1 MRNIFLKK
9 KKVLIFHHSGIYGGA
24 SASLIH
30 LLSYL
35 NKFYDC
41 TVVTPKG
48 SVTEVFSKININFII
63 TTGLPQ
69 LSNNYWGNYS
79 GLRLV
84 ILIRE
89 FFYLIRFFFFIKK
102 INEIQPDIIHLND
115 YNLLLIAKIIKFYF
129 PKIIIFC
136 HVRALQNK
144 KNSLLKKIQEK
155 FLVKSI
161 HKFICIDNDVYK
173 SLGPSVKKKS
183 VIIYNSF
190 REAKKKLPYKKSLF
204 HIGVVGNFTNS
215 KGIETIFEAAKM
227 LRKEKFIK
235 FIIVGPIPNKM
246 GIFDKFLNLTGLR
259 VSYFQSI
266 MEQSKNLD
274 NINFVGFRENL
285 DNFYKKIQVTAFPSY
300 LNAAGRPVLEAAT
313 NGIPSIIALDKNIK
327 NDLVH
332 NNING
337 LYCKKKN
344 TGDFVNKILKIYLDK
359 ELYRKLSIACVRI
372 SAKKFNINKNG
383 KKFRQLINESLK

>member
-1 MRNIFLKK
+1 MRNIFSKK
-9 KKVLIFHHSGIYGGA
+9 KKVLIFHHSGVYGGA

-48 SVTEVFSKININFII
+48 TVTEVFSKININYII
-63 TTGLPQ
+63 TAGLPQ
-69 LSNNYWGNYS
+69 LNNNYWGNYS
-79 GLRLV
+79 GLRLA
-84 ILIRE
+84 ILVRE

-102 INEIQPDIIHLND
+102 INVIQPDIIHLND

-155 FLVKSI
+155 FLVNSI
-161 HKFICIDNDVYK
+161 HKFVCIDNDVYK
-173 SLGPSVKKKS
+173 SLGSSVKKKS

-190 REAKKKLPYKKSLF
+190 VDAKKKLPYKKSLF
-204 HIGVVGNFTNS
+204 YIGVVGNFTDS
-215 KGIETIFEAAKM
+215 KGIEIIFEAAKM

-235 FIIVGPIPNKM
+235 FIIVGPIPDKTA
-246 GIFDKFLNLTGLR
+246 IFDKFLNLTGLR
-259 VSYFQSI
+259 VNYFQSI

-274 NINFVGFRENL
+274 NIDFVGFRENL
-285 DNFYKKIQVTAFPSY
+285 DIFYKNISLIAFPSY
-300 LNAAGRPVLEAAT
+300 LNAAGRPVLEAAMM
-313 NGIPSIIALDKNIK
+313 GIPSIIALDDNIK
-327 NDLVH
+327 NDLVY

-344 TGDFVNKILKIYLDK
+344 TRDFVKKILKISLDK
-359 ELYRKLSIACVRI
+359 KLYQKLSIACSRI
-372 SAKKFNINKNG
+372 SAKKFNINING
-383 KKFRQLINESLK
+383 KKFAQLINESLK

>member
-144 KNSLLKKIQEK
+144 KNSLLIKIQEK
-155 FLVKSI
+155 FLVNSI
-161 HKFICIDNDVYK
+161 NKFICIDNDVYK
-173 SLGPSVKKKS
+173 SLGSSVKKKS

-190 REAKKKLPYKKSLF
+190 TDANKKLP
-204 HIGVVGNFTNS
+204 
-215 KGIETIFEAAKM
+215 
-227 LRKEKFIK
+227 
-235 FIIVGPIPNKM
+235 
-246 GIFDKFLNLTGLR
+246 
-259 VSYFQSI
+259 
-266 MEQSKNLD
+266 
-274 NINFVGFRENL
+274 
-285 DNFYKKIQVTAFPSY
+285 
-300 LNAAGRPVLEAAT
+300 
-313 NGIPSIIALDKNIK
+313 
-327 NDLVH
+327 
-332 NNING
+332 
-337 LYCKKKN
+337 
-344 TGDFVNKILKIYLDK
+344 
-359 ELYRKLSIACVRI
+359 
-372 SAKKFNINKNG
+372 
-383 KKFRQLINESLK
+383 